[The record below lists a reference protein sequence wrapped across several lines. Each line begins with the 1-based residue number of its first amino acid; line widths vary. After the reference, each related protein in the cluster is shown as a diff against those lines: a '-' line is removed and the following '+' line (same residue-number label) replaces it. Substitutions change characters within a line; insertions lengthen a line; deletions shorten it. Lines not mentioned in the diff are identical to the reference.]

1 MKKQLSEREQQI
13 LEILAEHE
21 SAGVGELSEQL
32 GVSLVT
38 VRTALSALED
48 KGSLVRTW
56 GGASAA
62 VHPRILD
69 RKLSMGD
76 EKKRIARAAA
86 DLVEDG
92 DTIMVEAGTTTA
104 LVVSFLAGRR
114 DVTVVSNSTL
124 VLPYAR
130 SNPGITLTTTG
141 GVFRPETESFVG
153 PIAREQLTQFHVR
166 RAFIGTDGFSLS
178 GGISTHLVEGAE
190 IVRTMAQCADEV
202 VLVADSSKYGNTGFV
217 RVLPVSAIDRIITD
231 GGIDAALTSE
241 DRELMAA
248 GHPSMQ
254 RV

>member
-1 MKKQLSEREQQI
+1 MKKQLNERENQI

-21 SAGVGELSEQL
+21 SAGVSDLAEQL

-38 VRTALSALED
+38 VRSALSALED
-48 KGSLVRTW
+48 RGYLVRTW

-69 RKLSMGD
+69 RKLSMSD

-104 LVVSFLAGRR
+104 MVVSFLLGRR
-114 DVTVVSNSTL
+114 DITLVSNSTL
-124 VLPYAR
+124 VLPSAR
-130 SNPGITLTTTG
+130 TNPGLTLTTIG
-141 GVFRPETESFVG
+141 GIFRPETESFVG
-153 PIAREQLTQFHVR
+153 PVAREQLTQYHVR

-202 VLVADSSKYGNTGFV
+202 VLVADSSKYGKTGFV

-231 GGIDAALTSE
+231 SGIVSALST
-241 DRELMAA
+241 DDQELMES
-248 GHPSMQ
+248 GHPSIQ
-254 RV
+254 LV